1 MNLFDIHQE
10 VISGKTVAHSV
21 VKDGDDREQD
31 HEESSDDPR
40 GGSSGKIAEH
50 QCEQYTANKDDSA
63 YGPIFTADFV
73 EELRPAFQSC
83 DLFVELFQT
92 GHTHNLCN
100 LWIVNISL
108 NLPFDQLKAKAAD
121 WDVTIEE
128 TRETPTSLLAFGVRA
143 DQRVVL
149 KLSKYAGDESYSGKV
164 LAAFAGDGAVK
175 VYEYETG
182 AVLVERLEPGE
193 QLVKVVKS
201 GDDEEATRI
210 LAQVIGKLANHTAP
224 TECPTVADWGRG
236 FDRYLESGD
245 QQIPHELVQEARDL
259 YHDLESTQRR
269 TMLLHG
275 DLQHYNVLFDNDRGW
290 VAIDPKDI
298 VGELEYEIGALLRN
312 PVEDP
317 KLFANPATIN
327 SRLETLTTLL
337 HLDHSRTLA
346 WSFAQAVLSA
356 VWDVEDNY
364 HVNAN
369 HHALLLAQAL
379 KPMLPKN

>member
-1 MNLFDIHQE
+1 
-10 VISGKTVAHSV
+10 
-21 VKDGDDREQD
+21 
-31 HEESSDDPR
+31 
-40 GGSSGKIAEH
+40 
-50 QCEQYTANKDDSA
+50 
-63 YGPIFTADFV
+63 
-73 EELRPAFQSC
+73 
-83 DLFVELFQT
+83 
-92 GHTHNLCN
+92 
-100 LWIVNISL
+100 VNISL
-108 NLPFDQLKAKAAD
+108 NSPFDQLKAKAAD

-128 TRETPTSLLAFGVRA
+128 TRETLTSLLGFGVRA

-149 KLSKYAGDESYSGKV
+149 KISKYAGDESYSGKV

-193 QLVKVVKS
+193 QLVEVLKS

-245 QQIPHELVQEARDL
+245 QQIPHKLVQEARDL

-275 DLQHYNVLFDNDRGW
+275 DLQHYNVLFDKERGW
-290 VAIDPKDI
+290 VAIDPKGI

-312 PVEDP
+312 PVEHP
-317 KLFANPATIN
+317 ELFANPATIN
-327 SRLETLTTLL
+327 RRLETLTTLL
-337 HLDHSRTLA
+337 HLDHARTLA

-364 HVNAN
+364 QTAPN
-369 HHALLLAQAL
+369 HPALLLAQAL
-379 KPMLPKN
+379 KPMLPKT